1 MKLSSHN
8 LEEAGQGPVR
18 NEEECGKVLHYF
30 NEVVLQGHQKLANR
44 EVGNE
49 TL

>member
-1 MKLSSHN
+1 MKLSFQS

-18 NEEECGKVLHYF
+18 NEEECGKVLHHF
-30 NEVVLQGHQKLANR
+30 SEVVLQGHQELGNR